1 MKRSEFIML
10 FLCCLCAVSAQD
22 VITNDSIVD
31 KSKLIVLPDSLLDN
45 SETEGDIFD
54 LMNDDDLKPMDQP
67 LSKSDSVKQD
77 STRLKD
83 VDPVRSSIDSIIS
96 LHPNMAMPV
105 LDVND
110 TLLIDTLGIDSL
122 GLDYQ
127 NLDSL
132 NIDSLLNTE
141 FDIDSLNLDSL
152 VIDSVILDSMAIDS
166 TYEMQRKLFVRDSLR
181 LDSIRRDSIRE
192 DSLRLKAITD
202 KYKAKQYRSIAELQ
216 RMIYRFRKDYKAALK
231 RWDDYYL
238 TLDEV
243 RMKPEYY
250 KYVVPLTYYSSAI
263 RQAGNIDGWMPEDI
277 FSKKE
282 KETEE
287 KLNAMLPDLRVS
299 KKMEEEV
306 ERQLLSFYVHYPKLV
321 KRNEAEFANVSVLS
335 NKDLEA
341 GPRNENILNMAQVSN
356 KVGGVSESD
365 LVVYRPNFWTTG
377 GSGFLQFSQNHI
389 SDNWYKGGE
398 SNKSLFAGLAL
409 FANFND
415 TQRIQFEN
423 KLEWK
428 LGFISTPSD
437 TLHSYKPNND
447 IIRLNSKLGLKAV
460 KHWYYTLSVDFKT
473 QFFSNY
479 KTNSKDVI
487 SAFFSPAELNVGL
500 GMDYKF
506 VKDATCNLSVLIN
519 PLNYTLYSVASD
531 DVDPTK
537 FNIKA
542 GHKHESVLGSRM
554 EATLKWKVFKML
566 MWESRLS
573 YSTNYEKALADWE
586 NTFTFVVN
594 KYLSTKLF
602 VNARFDDGV
611 PRKEGKSYFQ
621 LQEILSFGLN
631 YTW

>member
-1 MKRSEFIML
+1 MKRSECILL
-10 FLCCLCAVSAQD
+10 FLCCLCVVSAQD

-54 LMNDDDLKPMDQP
+54 LLNDDDLKPMDQP
-67 LSKSDSVKQD
+67 LSLSDTV
-77 STRLKD
+77 RKD
-83 VDPVRSSIDSIIS
+83 TLHTETGVQVRDSIDSAIS
-96 LHPNMAMPV
+96 RLTDVPMPDFDESDSLK
-105 LDVND
+105 LDS
-110 TLLIDTLGIDSL
+110 LGIDSL
-122 GLDYQ
+122 T
-127 NLDSL
+127 
-132 NIDSLLNTE
+132 IDSLLNIYADTLNM
-141 FDIDSLNLDSL
+141 DSL
-152 VIDSVILDSMAIDS
+152 IMDSVVLDRMAIDS
-166 TYEMQRKLFVRDSLR
+166 TFEMRRKIFVRDSLRMDSLR
-181 LDSIRRDSIRE
+181 LDSIRQDSIRLKKIE
-192 DSLRLKAITD
+192 DR
-202 KYKAKQYRSIAELQ
+202 YKSKQYRSIAELQ
-216 RMIYRFRKDYKAALK
+216 RMIMRFRKDYKAALL

-277 FSKKE
+277 FSLKAKE
-282 KETEE
+282 SED
-287 KLNAMLPDLRVS
+287 KLNAMLPNLQVS

-306 ERQLLSFYVHYPKLV
+306 ERQLLSFYVNYPTLV
-321 KRNEAEFANVSVLS
+321 TRNENEFANLSVLS
-335 NKDLEA
+335 KEELEA
-341 GPRNENILNMAQVSN
+341 GPRNENVLNMAQVAN
-356 KVGGVSESD
+356 KVEGVTDSD
-365 LVVYRPNFWTTG
+365 LVIYKPNFWSTG

-398 SNKSLFAGLAL
+398 SNKSLFAGLA
-409 FANFND
+409 FYANFND
-415 TQRIQFEN
+415 KQRIQFEN

-447 IIRLNSKLGLKAV
+447 IIRFNSKFGLKAV

-479 KTNSKDVI
+479 KSNSKDVI

-506 VKDATCNLSVLIN
+506 VKDAVCNLSVLIN
-519 PLNYTLYSVASD
+519 PINYTLYSVASD
-531 DVDPTK
+531 KVDPTK
-537 FNIKA
+537 FNIKE
-542 GHKHESVLGSRM
+542 GHKHESILGSRM

-611 PRKEGKSYFQ
+611 PRKEGQSYFQ